1 MAYMPKISIII
12 PVYNVEKYLVRCI
25 DSVLAQAFKD
35 FELILVNDGS
45 SDDSGKICDTYAA
58 EYPFIHTLHQENRG
72 TSAAKNTGIEWAIN
86 NSDSEFLTF
95 VDSDDTIKTNYLDIL
110 YSYVRENDAD
120 VSVCK
125 AIRVFTDE
133 QQKNAMA
140 SIEKPD
146 KPYRVY
152 TGQEA
157 CTHIY
162 KTSGEVPIS
171 PCTKLYKKALFNDI
185 RFPEGKIHEDQAA
198 VPLLIYTAKKVV
210 VADDV
215 IYCYCCNSTSIMGR
229 AFYPQRFD
237 DIDALQSCED
247 FFRKNHEDELVLLAS
262 KKKHLLTAWYNLKAK
277 QAKIHKDIP
286 TKYKMSIFSAWM
298 SLDKAT
304 KKLWIKE
311 QFDYYK
317 LAPNRFLLKTLGD
330 KNYAKLKALLK
341 RG

>member
-1 MAYMPKISIII
+1 MPKISIII
-12 PVYNVEKYLVRCI
+12 PVYNVEKYLARCV
-25 DSVLAQAFKD
+25 DSVLAQTFKD

-45 SDDSGKICDTYAA
+45 ADDSGKICDTYADK
-58 EYPFIHTLHQENRG
+58 YPFIHILHQENRG

-95 VDSDDTIKTNYLDIL
+95 VDSDDTIKINYLDLL
-110 YSYVRENDAD
+110 YSYAQENNAD

-133 QQKNAMA
+133 QQKTAMT
-140 SIEKPD
+140 SIDKPD
-146 KPYRVY
+146 KPYRIY
-152 TGQEA
+152 TGREA

-162 KTSGEVPIS
+162 KSSDEVPIS

-185 RFPEGKIHEDQAA
+185 RFPEGKIHEDQAV
-198 VPLLIYTAKKVV
+198 VPLLIYSAEKVV

-215 IYCYCCNSTSIMGR
+215 IYCYCCNSTSIMGK

-247 FFRKNHEDELVLLAS
+247 FFRKNHEDEIVLLVS
-262 KKKHLLTAWYNLKAK
+262 QKKHLLKALYNLKAK
-277 QAKIHKDIP
+277 QAKFHKDVP
-286 TKYKMSIFSAWM
+286 PKYKMSIFSAWM
-298 SLDKAT
+298 SLDKVT
-304 KKLWIKE
+304 KKSWKKE
-311 QFDYYK
+311 QLCYYK
-317 LAPNRFLLKTLGD
+317 LAPNRFLLKIIGD
-330 KNYAKLKALLK
+330 KNYAKLKVLFK